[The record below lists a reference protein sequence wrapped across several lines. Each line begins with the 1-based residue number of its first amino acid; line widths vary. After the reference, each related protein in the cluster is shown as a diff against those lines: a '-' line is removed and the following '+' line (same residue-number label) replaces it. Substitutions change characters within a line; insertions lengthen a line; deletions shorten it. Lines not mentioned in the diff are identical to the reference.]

1 MIFSMFV
8 PTKLLLIYSNH
19 HQKGLTKHNDVT
31 EEAVG
36 DGAAGRV
43 VLVALVVGLV
53 KGRAF
58 VVNRRTGQGRY

>member
-1 MIFSMFV
+1 MFV
-8 PTKLLLIYSNH
+8 PTKLLLIYSN

-36 DGAAGRV
+36 DGTAGRV